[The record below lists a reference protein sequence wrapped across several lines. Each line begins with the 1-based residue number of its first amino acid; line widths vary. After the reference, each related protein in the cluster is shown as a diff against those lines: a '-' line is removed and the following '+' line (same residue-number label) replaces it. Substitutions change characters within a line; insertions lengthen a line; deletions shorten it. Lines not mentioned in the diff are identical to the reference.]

1 MLSNNPLKQYFRR
14 PSIYLKLPSGGEGY
28 EPEVLTMSETGELPI
43 YPMTAIDEITVRT
56 PDALYNGLA
65 IVELIKSCVPAIK
78 DPWQIKSI
86 DVDAILLAIK
96 SCSQGNDLEVESICP
111 ACGESATYGV
121 NLIGMLQN
129 IKKVDYSTPLK
140 LGELEIKYRPLI
152 YKEMS
157 DAGKHQFEIQKMFSG
172 LQELSD
178 EEKTKKSH
186 EAIVTITTITM
197 DLLSHTIEY
206 IKVNDE
212 LVKQT
217 DFILEF
223 LQNCDKNIY
232 IDIRDYHG
240 KLKDQSKLEPQKI
253 KCIHCQHEYSQ
264 DIVINQTDF
273 FG

>member
-1 MLSNNPLKQYFRR
+1 MANNNLDNINLNNLKSFNDILRLNTAGLSGYGSAQQ
-14 PSIYLKLPSGGEGY
+14 KL
-28 EPEVLTMSETGELPI
+28 I
-43 YPMTAIDEITVRT
+43 
-56 PDALYNGLA
+56 
-65 IVELIKSCVPAIK
+65 
-78 DPWQIKSI
+78 
-86 DVDAILLAIK
+86 
-96 SCSQGNDLEVESICP
+96 
-111 ACGESATYGV
+111 
-121 NLIGMLQN
+121 
-129 IKKVDYSTPLK
+129 
-140 LGELEIKYRPLI
+140 
-152 YKEMS
+152 
-157 DAGKHQFEIQKMFSG
+157 
-172 LQELSD
+172 D
-178 EEKTKKSH
+178 EEKNKKSH
-186 EAIVTITTITM
+186 EAIVTITAITM

-206 IKVNDE
+206 IKVNNE

>member
-1 MLSNNPLKQYFRR
+1 
-14 PSIYLKLPSGGEGY
+14 
-28 EPEVLTMSETGELPI
+28 
-43 YPMTAIDEITVRT
+43 
-56 PDALYNGLA
+56 
-65 IVELIKSCVPAIK
+65 
-78 DPWQIKSI
+78 
-86 DVDAILLAIK
+86 
-96 SCSQGNDLEVESICP
+96 
-111 ACGESATYGV
+111 
-121 NLIGMLQN
+121 MLQN

-140 LGELEIKYRPLI
+140 LGELEIKFRPLI

-157 DAGKHQFEIQKMFSG
+157 EAGKHQFEIQKMFAG